1 LAAST
6 VWYLFFF
13 ISAGTLKIKRLES
26 QIIQMSLGA
35 GKPKIIKDDKQM
47 YLSLPLPYGNTLMF

>member
-1 LAAST
+1 LAVST

-26 QIIQMSLGA
+26 QIIQNQNNNKSISGWIYAL
-35 GKPKIIKDDKQM
+35 
-47 YLSLPLPYGNTLMF
+47 